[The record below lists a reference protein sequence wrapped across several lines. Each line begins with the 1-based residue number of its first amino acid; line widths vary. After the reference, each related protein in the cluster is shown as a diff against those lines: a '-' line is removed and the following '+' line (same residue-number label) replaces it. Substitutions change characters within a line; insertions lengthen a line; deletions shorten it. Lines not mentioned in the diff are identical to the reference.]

1 VGPPADDKTVAKMG
15 HPMVVVRSDVVTRP
29 FGMTVLDGPEYLRD
43 GVEDGGVMVDG
54 QVLDHAK
61 TERGVPETMPNSGSS
76 RREFL
81 RGLGLAVSAL
91 AIAPEKL
98 AVAMDAPGR
107 KPNIVII
114 LSDDVGYG
122 DLTCYGGIHVNTPHI
137 DGLAKSGLRLTNA
150 HSDAATCTPSRY
162 AMLTG
167 NYAWRHDGVQILP
180 GDAKSL
186 IEPGQTTIASVLK
199 SAGYATGLVGKWH
212 IGLGDG
218 SIDWNGDI
226 KPGPCE
232 LGFDDAFFFAATADR
247 VPTVYI
253 HDHRV
258 VNLDPKDPIRVS
270 YETKIGTEPTGRED
284 PELLKM
290 KLSEGHDG
298 TIVDGISRIG
308 YMTGGKSA
316 LWKDET
322 IAQTFTNKACEFIE
336 EHKDEP
342 FLLYFTPSDIH
353 VPHAPADQFAG
364 RSQCGIR
371 CDTITQ
377 LDWCVGRV
385 METLQNSG
393 VADNTLVIFTSDNGP
408 VVNDGYDD
416 NSVELLGTH
425 KPAGILRGG
434 KYSIYEGGTRM
445 PFITHWRG
453 HIEPGVSEALISQV
467 DLLRSL
473 ASLVH
478 QPVPTDGAPD
488 SLDESR
494 VLLGTSK
501 NGREMLV
508 EEADVLA
515 IRTIRWK
522 LIDRS
527 QRPGAHPS
535 PMFKPKPLTPQQEAR
550 HRAIEQLFMPGE
562 IDYPT
567 APLELYDLIDDPSE
581 TKNVAEL
588 HPEIVE
594 RLRQKLAELRT
605 QGHS

>member
-1 VGPPADDKTVAKMG
+1 MVKKSRLKDTKTG
-15 HPMVVVRSDVVTRP
+15 CR
-29 FGMTVLDGPEYLRD
+29 GPEA
-43 GVEDGGVMVDG
+43 M
-54 QVLDHAK
+54 K
-61 TERGVPETMPNSGSS
+61 SSGSS
-76 RREFL
+76 RREFMKD
-81 RGLGLAVSAL
+81 LGMAISAL
-91 AIAPEKL
+91 ALAPEKL
-98 AVAMDAPGR
+98 AMAMDASGP

-122 DLTCYGGIHVNTPHI
+122 DLTCYGGINVNTPHI
-137 DGLAKSGLRLTNA
+137 DGLAQSGQRFTNA

-186 IEPGQTTIASVLK
+186 IEPGQPTIASVLK

-218 SIDWNGDI
+218 TIDWNGVI

-232 LGFDDAFFFAATADR
+232 LGFDDAFFFPATADR

-258 VNLDPKDPIRVS
+258 VNLDPKDPIHVS
-270 YETKIGTEPTGRED
+270 YDKRIGTDVTDPTGRED

-316 LWKDET
+316 LWTDET
-322 IAQTFTNKACEFIE
+322 MAQTFTNKACDFIK

-353 VPHAPADQFAG
+353 VPHAPAEQFAG
-364 RSQCGIR
+364 KSQCGIR

-385 METLQNSG
+385 METLQASG
-393 VADNTLVIFTSDNGP
+393 VGDNTLVIFTSDNGP

-416 NSVELLGTH
+416 NSVELLGAH
-425 KPAGILRGG
+425 RPAGMLRGG

-467 DLLRSL
+467 DVLRSL
-473 ASLVH
+473 ATLVR
-478 QPVPTDGAPD
+478 QPVPKGGAPD
-488 SLDESR
+488 SLNELPA
-494 VLLGTSK
+494 LLGQSQ
-501 NGREMLV
+501 NGRETLV
-508 EEADVLA
+508 EEATVLA

-522 LIDRS
+522 LVDRH

-535 PMFKPKPLTPQQEAR
+535 PMFTPKPLTPQQEAR
-550 HRAIEQLFMPGE
+550 HKAIEQLLMPGE

-567 APLELYDLIDDPSE
+567 APLELYDLINDPSE
-581 TKNVAEL
+581 TKNVAAL

-594 RLRQKLAELRT
+594 RLRQKLAELRAE
-605 QGHS
+605 GHS

>member
-1 VGPPADDKTVAKMG
+1 MLRKALFEVKYSVLKGGNDFSLDKIRRSIGCFEANSQGIRAKM
-15 HPMVVVRSDVVTRP
+15 V
-29 FGMTVLDGPEYLRD
+29 MTNPE
-43 GVEDGGVMVDG
+43 
-54 QVLDHAK
+54 
-61 TERGVPETMPNSGSS
+61 PS
-76 RREFL
+76 RRDFL
-81 RGLGLAVSAL
+81 RNMGLTLSAL
-91 AIAPEKL
+91 ALDSGKL
-98 AVAMDAPGR
+98 MGETKISGR

-114 LSDDVGYG
+114 LADDLGYG
-122 DLTCYGGIHVNTPHI
+122 DATCYGGTNVNTPHL
-137 DGLAKSGLRLTNA
+137 DGMAKSGLRFTNA

-162 AMLTG
+162 AMMTG
-167 NYAWRHDGVQILP
+167 NYAWRHDGIQILP

-186 IEPGQTTIASVLK
+186 IEPGQTTIASMLK

-218 SIDWNGDI
+218 AIDWNAEI
-226 KPGPCE
+226 MPGPCE
-232 LGFDDAFFFAATADR
+232 LGFDTAFFFPATADR
-247 VPTVYI
+247 VPTVYL

-258 VNLDPKDPIRVS
+258 VGLDPKDPIHVS
-270 YETKIGTEPTGRED
+270 YEAKIGNEPTGRED

-308 YMTGGKSA
+308 FMTGGTVA
-316 LWKDET
+316 RWKDET

-364 RSQCGIR
+364 RSECGIR

-377 LDWCVGRV
+377 LDWSVGRV
-385 METLQNSG
+385 LETLQKSG
-393 VADNTLVIFTSDNGP
+393 VADNTLVVFTSDNGP

-416 NSVELLGTH
+416 NSVDLLGAH
-425 KPAGILRGG
+425 KPAGPLRGG

-453 HIEPGVSEALISQV
+453 HIAPGVSEALISQV

-473 ASLVH
+473 ASLVN
-478 QPVPTDGAPD
+478 QPLPKDGAPD
-488 SLDESR
+488 SLDQLPA
-494 VLLGTSK
+494 LLGKSLK
-501 NGREMLV
+501 GRETLV
-508 EEADVLA
+508 EEATVLA
-515 IRTIRWK
+515 IRGTRWK

-527 QRPGAHPS
+527 QRPGTHS
-535 PMFKPKPLTPQQEAR
+535 SSTYTLKSLTPKQK
-550 HRAIEQLFMPGE
+550 AIEQLMMPGAK
-562 IDYPT
+562 DYPI
-567 APLELYDLIDDPSE
+567 AQLELYDLQNDPGE
-581 TKNVAEL
+581 TKNVADA

-594 RLRQKLAELRT
+594 SLRRQLAELRA

>member
-1 VGPPADDKTVAKMG
+1 MADRQILQS
-15 HPMVVVRSDVVTRP
+15 P
-29 FGMTVLDGPEYLRD
+29 
-43 GVEDGGVMVDG
+43 
-54 QVLDHAK
+54 K
-61 TERGVPETMPNSGSS
+61 TEGDASEPGSNLGAS
-76 RREFL
+76 RRDFL
-81 RGLGLAVSAL
+81 RGLGLAVSTLAL
-91 AIAPEKL
+91 APEKL
-98 AVAMDAPGR
+98 AAVMDAPAR

-122 DLTCYGGIHVNTPHI
+122 DLTCYGGINVDTPHI
-137 DGLAKSGLRLTNA
+137 DGLAKSGLRFTNA

-186 IEPGQTTIASVLK
+186 IEPGQPTIASVLK

-218 SIDWNGDI
+218 SIDWNGEI

-232 LGFDDAFFFAATADR
+232 LGFDEAFFFPATADR

-258 VNLDPKDPIRVS
+258 VNLDPNDPIHVS
-270 YETKIGTEPTGRED
+270 YKQKIGTEPTGRED

-308 YMTGGKSA
+308 YMTGGNSA
-316 LWKDET
+316 RWKDET
-322 IAQTFTNKACEFIE
+322 IAETFTNKACDFIE

-377 LDWCVGRV
+377 LDWSVGRV
-385 METLQNSG
+385 LERLQESG
-393 VADNTLVIFTSDNGP
+393 VAENTLVIFTSDNGP

-416 NSVELLGTH
+416 NSVELLGAH

-453 HIEPGVSEALISQV
+453 HIEPGVSGALISQV

-473 ASLVH
+473 ASIVH
-478 QPVPTDGAPD
+478 QPVPKQGAPD

-494 VLLGTSK
+494 VLLGRS
-501 NGREMLV
+501 NEGRATLV

-515 IRTIRWK
+515 IRTLRWK
-522 LIDRS
+522 LIDRH
-527 QRPGAHPS
+527 QRPGAHSS
-535 PMFKPKPLTPQQEAR
+535 PMSTPKPLTPDEEAKR
-550 HRAIEQLFMPGE
+550 KALEQLFLPGA

-567 APLELYDLIDDPSE
+567 APLELYDLLNDPRE
-581 TKNVAEL
+581 TRNVAKL

-594 RLRQKLAELRT
+594 HLRKELEEIRT

>member
-1 VGPPADDKTVAKMG
+1 
-15 HPMVVVRSDVVTRP
+15 
-29 FGMTVLDGPEYLRD
+29 MTNP
-43 GVEDGGVMVDG
+43 
-54 QVLDHAK
+54 
-61 TERGVPETMPNSGSS
+61 GSS
-76 RREFL
+76 RRDFL
-81 RGLGLAVSAL
+81 RNMGLALSAL
-91 AIAPEKL
+91 ALDSGKL
-98 AVAMDAPGR
+98 MGEMGASGR

-114 LSDDVGYG
+114 LADDLGYG
-122 DLTCYGGIHVNTPHI
+122 DLTCYGGINVDTPHI
-137 DGLAKSGLRLTNA
+137 DGLAKSGLRFTNA

-186 IEPGQTTIASVLK
+186 IEPGQPTVASVLK

-218 SIDWNGDI
+218 SIDWNGEI

-232 LGFDDAFFFAATADR
+232 LGFDDAFFFPATADR

-258 VNLDPKDPIRVS
+258 VNLDPKDPIHVS
-270 YETKIGTEPTGRED
+270 YGAKIGDEPTGRED

-308 YMTGGKSA
+308 FMTGGTA
-316 LWKDET
+316 ARWKDED

-377 LDWCVGRV
+377 LDWSVGRV
-385 METLQNSG
+385 LETLQKSG
-393 VADNTLVIFTSDNGP
+393 VADNTLVVFTSDNGP

-416 NSVELLGTH
+416 NSVELLGAH
-425 KPAGILRGG
+425 KPAGTLRGG

-453 HIEPGVSEALISQV
+453 HITPGVSEALISQV

-478 QPVPTDGAPD
+478 QSVPKGGAPD
-488 SLDESR
+488 SLDELPALMGKSP
-494 VLLGTSK
+494 K
-501 NGREMLV
+501 GRETLV
-508 EEADVLA
+508 EEATVLA
-515 IRTIRWK
+515 IRTPRWK
-522 LIDRS
+522 LVDRS

-535 PMFKPKPLTPQQEAR
+535 PMYMPKPLTPKEK
-550 HRAIEQLFMPGE
+550 AIEQLMMPGE
-562 IDYPT
+562 INYPVT
-567 APLELYDLIDDPSE
+567 ELELYDLQNDPSE
-581 TKNVAEL
+581 TKNVAEA
-588 HPEIVE
+588 HPQIVE
-594 RLRQKLAELRT
+594 QLRRQLAQLRT